1 MSLHN
6 VVHLGKAE
14 VVTAI
19 NYVMK
24 KEVQMTTCYTLEYS
38 VHDVIWKAPSYI
50 KPFEVQQWGFPID
63 TICC

>member
-1 MSLHN
+1 MSLDN

-19 NYVMK
+19 NHVME
-24 KEVQMTTCYTLEYS
+24 KEVQMTTHYTLEYS
-38 VHDVIWKAPSYI
+38 VHVIWKAPSYI

-63 TICC
+63 NICC

>member
-1 MSLHN
+1 MSLDN

-19 NYVMK
+19 NHVMK
-24 KEVQMTTCYTLEYS
+24 KEVQMSYTLEYS

-50 KPFEVQQWGFPID
+50 KPFEVQQWGFPTD
-63 TICC
+63 TKR